1 MKRLKLLLLV
11 LAVLTMGDIRISASA
26 VKADA
31 ICQDGWYSSSEGS
44 GTCSHHGGV
53 SQWIDNSPVIPDFSP
68 TPVYTIPSY
77 YPVPTLPYQVSLP
90 NIAYPSPTVSPTI
103 APQLSLP
110 VVTFTSF
117 TPKSTTTTSSGE
129 SSSSGTSLL
138 GVLAIGAAIWFF
150 FRKPSRF

>member
-1 MKRLKLLLLV
+1 MKQLTRLTLVCAVLLLGDV
-11 LAVLTMGDIRISASA
+11 TLTSSS

-68 TPVYTIPSY
+68 TPAYSVPSY
-77 YPVPTLPYQVSLP
+77 YPVPTLPYQMSLP
-90 NIAYPSPTVSPTI
+90 IITYPSPIVIPTI
-103 APQLSLP
+103 APRTSLP

-117 TPKSTTTTSSGE
+117 SPKSRTSTSSEE
-129 SSSSGTSLL
+129 SSNSGASIL
-138 GVLAIGAAIWFF
+138 GLLAIGAAIWFF
-150 FRKPSRF
+150 FRKPSRY